1 MDRKEFFELAAARGY
16 VRGQKLTQAQKTG
29 IVFDL
34 RDRLSAAALRD
45 AKVHESQGAPRDM
58 TLMEAVKALLEEL
71 D

>member
-1 MDRKEFFELAAARGY
+1 MDRREFFELAAARGY

-34 RDRLSAAALRD
+34 RDRLSGAALRD
-45 AKVHESQGAPRDM
+45 AKVHESQGPRDM